1 MCSPVSTVGSRIF
14 SSKTSLHDEDT
25 VSFSQRSSFVRLI
38 FKSSSHLNFLS
49 SSKLEQLSLLEL
61 GDRPEADIEMLE
73 FRLKLLNM
81 DIVTGRLET
90 CVRFDI

>member
-1 MCSPVSTVGSRIF
+1 MCSPVSTVGLRIF
-14 SSKTSLHDEDT
+14 SSKTSLHDE
-25 VSFSQRSSFVRLI
+25 VVGLI

-73 FRLKLLNM
+73 FRLKLLKIN
-81 DIVTGRLET
+81 IATASATGTFPPRLF
-90 CVRFDI
+90 VR